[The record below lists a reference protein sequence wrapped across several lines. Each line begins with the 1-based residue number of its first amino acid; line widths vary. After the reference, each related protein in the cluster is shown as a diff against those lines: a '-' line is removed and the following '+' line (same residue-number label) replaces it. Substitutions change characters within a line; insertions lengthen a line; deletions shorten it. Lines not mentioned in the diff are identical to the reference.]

1 MMPKKVTART
11 LRAIKTK
18 KKLFRSAAKLI
29 DKYGYDNV
37 TIEDICRMSRVSIG
51 AFYHYYNSKSDIIVE
66 LFKEIDSYFEEKVS
80 PEFTND
86 PIDNIKLYFRHY
98 AIFHVDQGYEH
109 TSMVLKIQS
118 DFYLDKTRYMHI
130 LLDEIIHAAKSQNKF
145 GDDAD
150 VDAVADFL
158 LVVARGLLFDWSLAQ
173 GGYDLTAKMD
183 SYIEIA
189 LHSFK

>member
-1 MMPKKVTART
+1 MSKKVTART

-18 KKLFRSAAKLI
+18 KNLFRSAAKLI

-80 PEFTND
+80 PAFTD
-86 PIDNIKLYFRHY
+86 DAIDNIKFYFRHY

-118 DFYLDKTRYMHI
+118 DFYLDKSRYMHI
-130 LLDEIIHAAKSQNKF
+130 LLDEIIHTAKSQNRF
-145 GDDAD
+145 GNDAD
-150 VDAVADFL
+150 ADTVADYL

-189 LHSFK
+189 LHSFA